1 MKKTNK
7 RIKNRIKILFIGV
20 LMLAAAV
27 IISAGDIIFKAGNL
41 DVSNNLAVN
50 TDALYVDSANKK
62 VGIGT
67 TSPSTLLTVKQ
78 SAADT
83 LFTGTSDTGI
93 RIRLSSDA
101 NGLAVLGFARTDTE
115 DMARIAAE
123 RTSNGAYLRFGTS
136 NSYASGVTNNAMTI
150 DYNGNVGIGT
160 VGPAGILH
168 TKTAT
173 GVNSAVVL
181 DTTDALGSR
190 ANFISFRFG
199 GTEKGFVGYGSSS
212 KSLFYVNN
220 DNGNLGLQT
229 TSGNVGIGTTSPSQ
243 KLDVAG
249 YVKGTGL
256 CIGSDCKTAWPSSSS
271 SQWTTS
277 GTNIYYNTGN
287 VGIGTESPAAKLHV
301 AGVVKATAFKTG
313 DIFFNKGDK
322 PVWRMFEDED
332 GLYVESLT
340 TGKVYG
346 VMLKEI
352 SAK

>member
-136 NSYASGVTNNAMTI
+136 NLYTNGVTNTAMTI
-150 DYNGNVGIGT
+150 DYNG
-160 VGPAGILH
+160 
-168 TKTAT
+168 K
-173 GVNSAVVL
+173 
-181 DTTDALGSR
+181 
-190 ANFISFRFG
+190 
-199 GTEKGFVGYGSSS
+199 
-212 KSLFYVNN
+212 
-220 DNGNLGLQT
+220 
-229 TSGNVGIGTTSPSQ
+229 VGIGTTSPASV
-243 KLDVAG
+243 LTVVGPAPSG
-249 YVKGTGL
+249 YPLVN
-256 CIGSDCKTAWPSSSS
+256 ISNP
-271 SQWTTS
+271 S
-277 GTNIYYNTGN
+277 GTT
-287 VGIGTESPAAKLHV
+287 
-301 AGVVKATAFKTG
+301 ATSH
-313 DIFFNKGDK
+313 
-322 PVWRMFEDED
+322 
-332 GLYVESLT
+332 GLSVQ
-340 TGKVYG
+340 GG
-346 VMLKEI
+346 G
-352 SAK
+352 